1 MRLRTQAP
9 RSLVQAGFTLIEL
22 IVVIVIIGILA
33 AVAIPKFQDL
43 TTSAEKAVVK
53 GMAAE
58 LGTAAAMYYAKQKAD
73 SATYPGSM
81 TCSGLNASTDYMAS
95 PIDTAKYSVSGNL
108 DSAGC
113 TVALLVNNVA
123 STTITWTTK
132 VPY

>member
-9 RSLVQAGFTLIEL
+9 RNLVQAGFTLIEL

-73 SATYPGSM
+73 GGTYPGTM
-81 TCSGLNASTDYMAS
+81 DCAGLNVATYMS
-95 PIDTAKYSVSGNL
+95 SVIDTGKYNVTGSL
-108 DSAGC
+108 DATGC
-113 TVALLVNNVA
+113 TVALKTDATVTA
-123 STTITWTTK
+123 TAK